1 MKKEIKIK
9 SSYIVYLIFSILFGF
24 SILYILQHYGK
35 FSYMAKTLP
44 KQENEKASFVEFV
57 SPETGVVNI
66 TFETFF
72 KNTVTTNGNGFN
84 VGDLY
89 YSDSNFYKYSNK
101 SYYFTQAVLKDYIYG
116 LYLSLAILVLLIFFS
131 EFKIKI
137 S

>member
-9 SSYIVYLIFSILFGF
+9 SSYIRYFIFSFLIGF
-24 SILYILQHYGK
+24 SILYILEHCGK

-44 KQENEKASFVEFV
+44 NQSANKASFVEYV
-57 SPETGVVNI
+57 NPNTRLVNI

-72 KNTVTTNGNGFN
+72 KNTVMTNGNGFN

-89 YSDSNFYKYSNK
+89 YSDSSFHKYSNK
-101 SYYFTQAVLKDYIYG
+101 SYYFTQAVLKDYVYG
-116 LYLSLAILVLLIFFS
+116 LYFSLAIFLIIVLFS